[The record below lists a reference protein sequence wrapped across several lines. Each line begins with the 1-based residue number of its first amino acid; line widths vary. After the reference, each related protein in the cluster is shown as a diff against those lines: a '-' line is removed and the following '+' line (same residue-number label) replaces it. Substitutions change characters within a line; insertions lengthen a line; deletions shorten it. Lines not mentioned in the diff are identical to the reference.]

1 MATFNTDLDKKIAA
15 AWAGLM
21 VGDALGAPAELLF
34 VIFILNINLV

>member
-21 VGDALGAPAELLF
+21 VGDALGAPESCYLLF
-34 VIFILNINLV
+34 LSSI